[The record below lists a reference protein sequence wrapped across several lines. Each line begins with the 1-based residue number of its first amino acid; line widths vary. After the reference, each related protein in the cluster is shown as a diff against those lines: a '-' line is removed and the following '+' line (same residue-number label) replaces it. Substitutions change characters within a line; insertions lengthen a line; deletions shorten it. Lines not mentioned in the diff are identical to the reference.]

1 MSTQNAAAAALLSF
15 KYPII
20 YGLFNVQRME
30 VVFEMG
36 TFSSTYF
43 VGKEAKFR
51 NIVSYWSIPKKAKEK
66 KQTVIRR
73 KNFKIVQWPH
83 KVAQTAV
90 SFKKC

>member
-51 NIVSYWSIPKKAKEK
+51 NIVSY
-66 KQTVIRR
+66 
-73 KNFKIVQWPH
+73 
-83 KVAQTAV
+83 
-90 SFKKC
+90 